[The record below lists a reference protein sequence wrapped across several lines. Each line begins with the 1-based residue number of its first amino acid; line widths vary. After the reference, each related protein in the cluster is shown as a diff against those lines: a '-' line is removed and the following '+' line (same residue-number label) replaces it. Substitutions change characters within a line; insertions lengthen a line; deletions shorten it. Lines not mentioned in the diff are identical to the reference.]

1 MSKTKLAVFTAT
13 IKTPVE
19 KRAHQLPDQ
28 HSDLKEGDRV
38 NVVVGFPSGKKTFG
52 HWVFASDPNTG
63 SNVLFRTFV
72 EGAGRFVDP
81 PVDDPNLVTLIAEAP
96 TVHPTRVNSKDITIK
111 SKIDRGILPLFGD
124 AFIPMGMDEPE
135 LGNSAVTLRDYIS
148 SKFTI
153 AEDADFSDGLSA
165 NAVAPFCFGRRAI
178 DGLEFF
184 KSPMLSPEEKAA
196 ATAHVP
202 LHLLKVLWKLPS
214 FQYALRQMTTRHG
227 RPWVA
232 IGMHGVAGGGKS
244 LIAQALAVLLGVGFD
259 QHNGSPQLSMS
270 DIWGKT
276 LPSAEEPMLNPYD
289 GMTAKQLNDAK
300 AAYEALVAGGAP
312 IEEQDA
318 ALQRWERLRAASE
331 RKVNLVRVETTA
343 LKAAKYDLPCIVNI
357 DELDLCNGMLLN
369 ELFATIT
376 SGTYRDGVTTGQNQ
390 GTLFWVFSWNPN
402 TAGSKAFDQKVYDR
416 LGMIS
421 VPPMEA
427 SVIDNAQN
435 EALLQESE
443 LEDQPLDFS
452 LADAIID
459 AATLDE
465 AHREAL
471 RASVHAQFG
480 TAEDLAWFAQARLD
494 LMAPPATVAVTD
506 GAFNSVHRGQMA
518 EDVKEV
524 ALAKLNAIDAFVEVV
539 NGELKAATRGKDKK
553 NPDRSAAY
561 YIPTRAKALFKDMVL
576 CYRDVRKGTEEFI
589 FNLLPGCNVL
599 STDTK
604 VDPAADETPR
614 RLAVEICEKLTD
626 QINELNTK
634 LFTSI
639 DESVAAAAREA
650 WLSAVYNEADWVVED
665 DEMIANPEI
674 IEDKTA
680 APAASDEL
688 DELLTK

>member
-1 MSKTKLAVFTAT
+1 MSKMKLAIFAATA
-13 IKTPVE
+13 KTP
-19 KRAHQLPDQ
+19 AG
-28 HSDLKEGDRV
+28 KEANV
-38 NVVVGFPSGKKTFG
+38 NIVVGFPSGKKTFG
-52 HWVFASDPNTG
+52 HWVFEADPSKG
-63 SNVLFRTFV
+63 GFRLFYTFV
-72 EGAGRFVDP
+72 EGGGRFIDA
-81 PVDDPNLVTLIAEAP
+81 PVDDPNLVNLIAEVPAI
-96 TVHPTRVNSKDITIK
+96 HQDRVNSKDIVIK
-111 SKIDRGILPLFGD
+111 SKIDRGILPLFAD
-124 AFIPMGMDEPE
+124 SFIPMGMDDTE

-148 SKFTI
+148 AKFTI
-153 AEDADFSDGLSA
+153 AEDADFNDGLSA
-165 NAVAPFCFGRRAI
+165 SAVAPFLFGRRAI
-178 DGLEFF
+178 DGLKFF
-184 KSPMLSPEEKAA
+184 SSTALSPEEKAA

-202 LHLLKVLWKLPS
+202 LHLLKVLWNLPS
-214 FQYALRQMTTRHG
+214 FQYALRQVTTRHG

-259 QHNGSPQLSMS
+259 QHNGSPQLSMA

-289 GMTAKQLNDAK
+289 EATVKQLNAAK
-300 AAYEALVAGGAP
+300 AAYEALVASDAP
-312 IEEQDA
+312 IEDQDA

-343 LKAAKYDLPCIVNI
+343 LKAAKYDLPCIVNL

-376 SGTYRDGVTTGQNQ
+376 SGTYRDGVTTGQNH

-427 SVIDNAQN
+427 SIIDNAQN

-443 LEDQPLDFS
+443 LDGQLDFS

-459 AATLDE
+459 GAALDE

-480 TAEDLAWFAQARLD
+480 TAEDLAWFAKTRLD
-494 LMAPPATVAVTD
+494 LMAPPATVSVVE
-506 GAFNSVHRGQMA
+506 GAFNSVYRGQMA
-518 EDVKEV
+518 EDAKDV

-539 NGELKAATRGKDKK
+539 NGELKATTRGKDKK

-576 CYRDVRKGTEEFI
+576 CYRDVRRGTEEFI

-614 RLAVEICEKLTD
+614 HIAVEICEKLSD

-639 DESVAAAAREA
+639 DESVATAAQEA
-650 WLSAVYNEADWVVED
+650 WVAAVFNEEDWKVEGN

-674 IEDKTA
+674 ISDGTTTA

>member
-13 IKTPVE
+13 VKTPTGNE
-19 KRAHQLPDQ
+19 AN
-28 HSDLKEGDRV
+28 V
-38 NVVVGFPSGKKTFG
+38 NLVVGFPSGKKTLG
-52 HWVFASDPNTG
+52 HWVFASDPSTG
-63 SNVLFRTFV
+63 GSVLFRTFV
-72 EGAGRFVDP
+72 EGAGRFIDP
-81 PVDDPNLVTLIAEAP
+81 PADDPNIITLIAEAP
-96 TVHPTRVNSKDITIK
+96 SVHPTRIDSKDITIK

-124 AFIPMGMDEPE
+124 AFIPMGMNETE
-135 LGNSAVTLRDYIS
+135 LSNSAVTLRDYIS

-153 AEDADFSDGLSA
+153 AEDADFNDGLSA
-165 NAVAPFCFGRRAI
+165 SAVAPFCFSRRAI

-184 KSPMLSPEEKAA
+184 NSPMLSPEEKAA

-202 LHLLKVLWKLPS
+202 LHLLKVLWGLPS

-232 IGMHGVAGGGKS
+232 IGLHGVAGGGKS
-244 LIAQALAVLLGVGFD
+244 LIAQALAVFLGVGFD
-259 QHNGSPQLSMS
+259 QHNGSPQLSMT

-289 GMTAKQLNDAK
+289 EMTAKQLSAAK

-376 SGTYRDGVTTGQNQ
+376 SGTYRDGVTTGQNH

-427 SVIDNAQN
+427 SIIDNAQN
-435 EALLQESE
+435 EALLLESE

-459 AATLDE
+459 GAALDE

-471 RASVHAQFG
+471 RASAHAQFG
-480 TAEDLAWFAQARLD
+480 TAEDLAWFAQTRLN
-494 LMAPPATVAVTD
+494 LMTPPAKASVVD

-518 EDVKEV
+518 EDPKAV
-524 ALAKLNAIDAFVEVV
+524 ALTKLNAIDAFVEIV

-614 RLAVEICEKLTD
+614 RIAIEICEKLSD
-626 QINELNTK
+626 QISELNTK

-639 DESVAAAAREA
+639 DESVATAAQEA
-650 WLSAVYNEADWVVED
+650 WLSAVYDPALWVGPENDTMVP
-665 DEMIANPEI
+665 NPEI
-674 IEDKTA
+674 VDGAASA
-680 APAASDEL
+680 APTDEL
-688 DELLTK
+688 DDLMNT

>member
-1 MSKTKLAVFTAT
+1 MSKTKLAIFSAT
-13 IKTPVE
+13 TTTPAGTE
-19 KRAHQLPDQ
+19 AL
-28 HSDLKEGDRV
+28 L
-38 NVVVGFPSGKKTFG
+38 NIVVGFPTGKKTFG
-52 HWVFASDPNTG
+52 HWVLEADPATG
-63 SNVLFRTFV
+63 NNVLFRTFV
-72 EGAGRFVDP
+72 EGTGRFVDP
-81 PVDDPNLVTLIAEAP
+81 PADDPNLVTLVGEALSI
-96 TVHPTRVNSKDITIK
+96 HPTRVNSKEIVIK
-111 SKIDRGILPLFGD
+111 SKIDRGILPLFAD
-124 AFIPMGMDEPE
+124 SFIPMGMEETE
-135 LGNSAVTLRDYIS
+135 LGNSAVTLKDYLLD
-148 SKFTI
+148 KFTI
-153 AEDADFSDGLSA
+153 AEDANFEDGLSKS
-165 NAVAPFCFGRRAI
+165 AVAPFCFGRRAI

-184 KSPMLSPEEKAA
+184 ESPMLSPEEKAA

-202 LHLLKVLWKLPS
+202 LHLLKVLWELPS
-214 FQYALRQMTTRHG
+214 FQYALRQVTTRHG

-244 LIAQALAVLLGVGFD
+244 LIAQALAVLLGIGFD
-259 QHNGSPQLSMS
+259 QHNGSPQLAMT

-276 LPSAEEPMLNPYD
+276 LPSAEEPMLNPYEVGTGKALD
-289 GMTAKQLNDAK
+289 AAK
-300 AAYEALVAGGAP
+300 AAYEALVAAGASL
-312 IEEQDA
+312 EEQDA
-318 ALQRWERLRAASE
+318 ALQRWERLKTATKRE
-331 RKVNLVRVETTA
+331 VNLVRVETTA
-343 LKAAKYDLPCIVNI
+343 LKAAKYDLPCIVNV

-376 SGTYRDGVTTGQNQ
+376 SGTYRDGVTTGQNH

-427 SVIDNAQN
+427 SIIDNAQN
-435 EALLQESE
+435 AALLQESE

-452 LADAIID
+452 LADAIVD
-459 AATLDE
+459 GAPLDE

-480 TAEDLAWFAQARLD
+480 TAEDLAWFAQTRLD
-494 LMAPPATVAVTD
+494 LMVPPTTVSVTD
-506 GAFNSVHRGQMA
+506 GVFNSVHRGQMA
-518 EDVKEV
+518 EDAKDV
-524 ALAKLNAIDAFVEVV
+524 ALGKLNAIDAFVEVV

-604 VDPAADETPR
+604 VDPAADGTPR

-639 DESVAAAAREA
+639 DESVATAAQEA
-650 WLSAVYNEADWVVED
+650 WLSAVFTEADWTVEGGD
-665 DEMIANPEI
+665 DMIANPEI
-674 IEDKTA
+674 IDSTPA

-688 DELLTK
+688 DELYHS

>member
-1 MSKTKLAVFTAT
+1 MSKAKLAIFSA
-13 IKTPVE
+13 IAKTP
-19 KRAHQLPDQ
+19 AG
-28 HSDLKEGDRV
+28 KEANV
-38 NVVVGFPSGKKTFG
+38 NIVVGFPSGKMTFG
-52 HWVFASDPNTG
+52 HWVFQADPSKG
-63 SNVLFRTFV
+63 GFRLFCTFV
-72 EGAGRFVDP
+72 EGGGRFIDA
-81 PVDDPNLVTLIAEAP
+81 PVDDPNLVNLIAEVPAI
-96 TVHPTRVNSKDITIK
+96 HQDRVNSKDIVIK
-111 SKIDRGILPLFGD
+111 SKIDRGILPLFAD
-124 AFIPMGMDEPE
+124 SFIPMGLDDTE
-135 LGNSAVTLRDYIS
+135 LSNSAVTLRDYIS
-148 SKFTI
+148 AKFTI
-153 AEDADFSDGLSA
+153 AEDADFNDGLSA
-165 NAVAPFCFGRRAI
+165 SAVAPFLFGRREI
-178 DGLEFF
+178 DGLKFF
-184 KSPMLSPEEKAA
+184 NSTALSPEEKAA

-202 LHLLKVLWKLPS
+202 IHLLKVLWRLPS
-214 FQYALRQMTTRHG
+214 FQYALRQVTTRHG

-244 LIAQALAVLLGVGFD
+244 LIAQALAVLLGLGFD
-259 QHNGSPQLSMS
+259 QHNGSPQLSMA

-276 LPSAEEPMLNPYD
+276 LPSAEEPMLNPND
-289 GMTAKQLNDAK
+289 EVTANRLDAAK

-312 IEEQDA
+312 IEDQDA
-318 ALQRWERLRAASE
+318 ALQRWERLRTASE

-376 SGTYRDGVTTGQNQ
+376 SGTYRDGVTTGQNH

-427 SVIDNAQN
+427 SIIDNAQN

-443 LEDQPLDFS
+443 LDGQLDFS

-459 AATLDE
+459 AAELDE

-471 RASVHAQFG
+471 RESVHAQFG
-480 TAEDLAWFAQARLD
+480 TAEDLAWFAQTRLS
-494 LMAPPATVAVTD
+494 LMAPPAKASVAE
-506 GAFNSVHRGQMA
+506 GAFNSVYRGQMA
-518 EDVKEV
+518 EDAKDV

-539 NGELKAATRGKDKK
+539 NGELKATTRGKDKK

-614 RLAVEICEKLTD
+614 RIAVEICEKLSD

-634 LFTSI
+634 LFTAI
-639 DESVAAAAREA
+639 DESVATAAQEA
-650 WLSAVYNEADWVVED
+650 WVAAVFNEEDWKVEGG

-674 IEDKTA
+674 IADDKA
-680 APAASDEL
+680 AASDDTKEL
-688 DELLTK
+688 DELLTN

>member
-13 IKTPVE
+13 VKTPANTE
-19 KRAHQLPDQ
+19 ANL
-28 HSDLKEGDRV
+28 
-38 NVVVGFPSGKKTFG
+38 NIVVGFPTGKKTFG
-52 HWVFASDPNTG
+52 HWAFASDPSTG
-63 SNVLFRTFV
+63 GSVLFRTFV
-72 EGAGRFVDP
+72 EGAGRFIDP
-81 PVDDPNLVTLIAEAP
+81 PADDPNIITLIAEAP
-96 TVHPTRVNSKDITIK
+96 SVHPMRIDSKDITIK

-124 AFIPMGMDEPE
+124 AFIPMGMDEAE
-135 LGNSAVTLRDYIS
+135 LSNSAVTLRDYIS
-148 SKFTI
+148 SKFAI

-202 LHLLKVLWKLPS
+202 LHLLKVLWGLPS

-232 IGMHGVAGGGKS
+232 IGLHGVAGGGKS
-244 LIAQALAVLLGVGFD
+244 LIAQALAVLLGIGFD
-259 QHNGSPQLSMS
+259 QHNGSPQLAMS

-289 GMTAKQLNDAK
+289 EMTAKQLSAAK
-300 AAYEALVAGGAP
+300 AAYEALVAGGTP

-343 LKAAKYDLPCIVNI
+343 LKAAKYDLPCIVNV

-376 SGTYRDGVTTGQNQ
+376 SGTYRDGVTTGQNH
-390 GTLFWVFSWNPN
+390 GTIFWVFSWNPN

-427 SVIDNAQN
+427 SIIDNAQN
-435 EALLQESE
+435 EALLLEGE

-459 AATLDE
+459 GAALDE

-471 RASVHAQFG
+471 RTSVHAQFG
-480 TAEDLAWFAQARLD
+480 TAEDLAWFAKTRLD
-494 LMAPPATVAVTD
+494 LMTPPATVSVVD
-506 GAFNSVHRGQMA
+506 GTFNSVHRGQMA
-518 EDVKEV
+518 EDAKEV
-524 ALAKLNAIDAFVEVV
+524 ALAKLNAIDAFVEIV

-614 RLAVEICEKLTD
+614 RIAIEICEKLTD

-634 LFTSI
+634 LFTSV
-639 DESVAAAAREA
+639 DESVTTAAQEA
-650 WLSAVYNEADWVVED
+650 WLSAVYDPALWVRPED
-665 DEMIANPEI
+665 DTMIPNPEI
-674 IEDKTA
+674 VDGGTPA
-680 APAASDEL
+680 APTDEL
-688 DELLTK
+688 DDLMNT